1 MKLALCLIVLASLPL
16 TAQEVQHEVSDM
28 AQLEG
33 SVLDSSR
40 GNAPSDKVREFL
52 PSAPV
57 FSSMLVKVV
66 RPERKISWS
75 KTELALD
82 FGVVASHALDWSST
96 EQCARRPYK
105 QCHESE
111 LPEGLVHRKIGL
123 AAFEG
128 AEAAVE
134 IWGQHKLERKH
145 RKLAYIAQ
153 SVNIG
158 FLLKTDVHNYA
169 LAKWR

>member
-16 TAQEVQHEVSDM
+16 TAQEVQH
-28 AQLEG
+28 ALESKDYVWNSIPKVDSANTGTTGSG
-33 SVLDSSR
+33 SVVPRLPDSP
-40 GNAPSDKVREFL
+40 A
-52 PSAPV
+52 V
-57 FSSMLVKVV
+57 FTSMLVATAQPKT
-66 RPERKISWS
+66 SWS

-82 FGVVASHALDWSST
+82 FGVIASHALDWSST

-111 LPEGLVHRKIGL
+111 LPEALVHSKIGL

-158 FLLKTDVHNYA
+158 FLLKTDVHNYS
-169 LAKWR
+169 LAK